1 MEFDNCIGSGNL
13 LKDEVKTHLEQVII
27 PFWSKLR
34 DDENGG
40 FYGLVDSNLQVYKK
54 FTKGVI
60 LHSRIL
66 WFFSNA
72 YLTLGDKTC
81 LEHAKHAYQFIKD
94 FCIDK
99 ENGGVFW
106 AMRYNGEVEDST
118 KHTYNIAFAIYAL
131 SSYYDASKDEEA
143 IKLATGLYEVIE
155 SKCRDEV
162 GYLEAF
168 TKDFKPES
176 NEKLSENGIV
186 AKKTMNTLLHV
197 FEAYTEFY
205 RVTKR
210 QDVKEKLCWVLDQF
224 ADKVYNKELHRQEV
238 FFDENMNTMIDL
250 LSYGHDIETS
260 WLIDRGCEIIG
271 DQTYTDK
278 MTPITK
284 ALTRNIYE
292 LAYHKHSLWNEC
304 ENGVSDKT
312 RVWWVQAEAVLGFLN
327 GYQKEPEKTEY
338 LDAAKNIWSYI
349 QEHFVDK
356 RPGSEWFWLV
366 DDNGESVEV
375 ELSDKE
381 VESLKPALG
390 EIKNNRIIKPIVEP
404 WKCPYHNGRMCMEII
419 RRNLNV

>member
-1 MEFDNCIGSGNL
+1 M

-27 PFWSKLR
+27 PFWSKLK
-34 DDENGG
+34 DEENGG
-40 FYGLVDSNLQVYKK
+40 FYGLVDSNLQVYKR

-81 LEHAKHAYQFIKD
+81 LENATHAYQFIKD
-94 FCIDK
+94 YCIDR
-99 ENGGVFW
+99 ENGGVYW
-106 AMRYNGEVEDST
+106 AMRYDGEVEDST
-118 KHTYNIAFAIYAL
+118 KHTYNIAFSIYAL
-131 SSYYDASKDEEA
+131 STYYDASKDKEA

-155 SKCRDEV
+155 SKCRDKV

-210 QDVKEKLCWVLDQF
+210 QDVKEKLCWILDQF

-271 DQTYTDK
+271 DQTYIDK

-304 ENGVSDKT
+304 ENGVPDKT

-338 LDAAKNIWSYI
+338 LEAAKNIWSYI

-366 DDNGESVEV
+366 DDNGKSVEV

-381 VESLKPALG
+381 VESLKPVLG

-419 RRNLNV
+419 RRNLDV

>member
-1 MEFDNCIGSGNL
+1 M

-27 PFWSKLR
+27 PFWSKLK
-34 DDENGG
+34 DEENGG

-81 LEHAKHAYQFIKD
+81 LENATHAYQFIKD
-94 FCIDK
+94 YCIDR
-99 ENGGVFW
+99 ENGGVYW
-106 AMRYNGEVEDST
+106 AMRYDGEVEDST
-118 KHTYNIAFAIYAL
+118 KHTYNIAFSIYAL
-131 SSYYDASKDEEA
+131 STYYDASKDKEA

-155 SKCRDEV
+155 SKCRDKV

-210 QDVKEKLCWVLDQF
+210 QDVKEKLCWILDQF

-271 DQTYTDK
+271 DQTYIDK

-304 ENGVSDKT
+304 ENGVPDKT

-338 LDAAKNIWSYI
+338 LEAAKNIWSYI

-366 DDNGESVEV
+366 DDNGKSVEV

-381 VESLKPALG
+381 VESLKPVLG

-419 RRNLNV
+419 RRNLDV

>member
-1 MEFDNCIGSGNL
+1 M
-13 LKDEVKTHLEQVII
+13 LKDEVRTHLEQVII
-27 PFWSKLR
+27 PFWSKLK
-34 DDENGG
+34 DEENGG

-72 YLTLGDKTC
+72 YLTLGDKIC
-81 LEHAKHAYQFIKD
+81 LENATHAYQFIKD
-94 FCIDK
+94 YCIDR
-99 ENGGVFW
+99 ENGGVYW

-131 SSYYDASKDEEA
+131 STYYDASKDKEA
-143 IKLATGLYEVIE
+143 IKLATDLYEVIE
-155 SKCRDEV
+155 SKCRDKI

-168 TKDFKPES
+168 TKDFMPES

-238 FFDENMNTMIDL
+238 FFDENMNTMINL
-250 LSYGHDIETS
+250 HSYGHDIETS

-271 DQTYTDK
+271 DQNYIDK

-284 ALTRNIYE
+284 DLTRNIYE
-292 LAYHKHSLWNEC
+292 QAYHKHSLWNEC
-304 ENGVSDKT
+304 ENGVPDKT

-338 LDAAKNIWSYI
+338 LDAAKNIWTYI

-366 DDNGESVEV
+366 NDDGESVEV
-375 ELSDKE
+375 QLSDKE

-419 RRNLNV
+419 RRNLDV